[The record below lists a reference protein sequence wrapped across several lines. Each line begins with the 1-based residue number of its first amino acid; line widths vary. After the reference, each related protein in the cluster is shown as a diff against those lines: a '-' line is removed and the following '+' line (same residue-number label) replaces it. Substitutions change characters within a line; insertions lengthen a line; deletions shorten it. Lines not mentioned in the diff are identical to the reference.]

1 MPVPITE
8 PPSLKVTVPVAVT
21 GSVAVK
27 VTEVPVLDGFREEER
42 AMVGVAMLMTKLPA
56 ETPARLL

>member
-1 MPVPITE
+1 
-8 PPSLKVTVPVAVT
+8 LKVTVPVAVT

-42 AMVGVAMLMTKLPA
+42 ATVGVAMLMTKLPA